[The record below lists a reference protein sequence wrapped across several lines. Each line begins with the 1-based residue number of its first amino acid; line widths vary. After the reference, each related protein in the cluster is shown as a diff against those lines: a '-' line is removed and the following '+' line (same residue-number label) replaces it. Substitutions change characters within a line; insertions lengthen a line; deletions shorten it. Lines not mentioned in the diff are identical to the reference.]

1 MLHVVGKWFEEMVAS
16 CVLWVAGVKGILSRV
31 GVRALRATPRAYLA
45 IPELGGRSWRIP
57 GKRRL
62 RHERGTPHTL
72 RPTRRGP
79 PALFSDQAFRLG
91 GKAKPTG
98 GRIAHLWRSAVGSM
112 ALDPLHLH
120 AWPFLHPG
128 PSSALLCLFPDP
140 SPGHLLPFLQGILF
154 SCCPAPSSSLH
165 LLFQN
170 TYIYSV
176 FQTIQPLL
184 YF

>member
-1 MLHVVGKWFEEMVAS
+1 MPLPGLTWLS
-16 CVLWVAGVKGILSRV
+16 RSSVAGPGGYPES
-31 GVRALRATPRAYLA
+31 AAYA
-45 IPELGGRSWRIP
+45 RRGRP
-57 GKRRL
+57 A
-62 RHERGTPHTL
+62 HTA
-72 RPTRRGP
+72 PTRQGP

-98 GRIAHLWRSAVGSM
+98 GCIAHLWRSAVGSM
-112 ALDPLHLH
+112 ALDPLHPH

-154 SCCPAPSSSLH
+154 SRCPAPSSSLH

-176 FQTIQPLL
+176 FQTIQPLFL
-184 YF
+184 KIIL